1 MPVVNAYPSGSGR
14 TIEQSAEGRKIV
26 RPWTVLVSDLSD
38 DEQVAANA
46 PQLPADG
53 SGLPSDPTM
62 IVKRKRGRARNQY
75 FFDVDVEYGGR
86 GTLQNPNP
94 TSNAT
99 TYRWSSV
106 EVTER
111 VDIDLDGKPYVNTA
125 AMPFDGGSERVIAD
139 QVLHVQRYLD
149 VSQFDAKRQRKFKR
163 ASNSDKFLHADPG
176 QCLITSIEGT
186 FVKEGIISYWDVT
199 GSVQFK
205 DPDDYPFIAPA
216 RLWHD
221 RKINEGFE
229 EYLGPIALPSPPFP
243 PGITV
248 PTWRPIL
255 DSNGNRI
262 TRPALLKYQGDPN
275 DWPINPALQ
284 TLRLGIPSPSN
295 PIQIIYR
302 RRFKLEQYSSLALL
316 NGIPAGV

>member
-1 MPVVNAYPSGSGR
+1 MPVVNAYPTGSNR
-14 TIEQSAEGRKIV
+14 TVETSAEGRKIV

-38 DEQVAANA
+38 DEQVAVNA

-53 SGLPSDPTM
+53 SGLPGDPTM

-94 TSNAT
+94 TANAT
-99 TYRWSSV
+99 VYRWSSV

-125 AMPFDGGSERVIAD
+125 AMPFEGGSERVIAD

-149 VSQFDAKRQRKFKR
+149 VGQFDAKRQRQFKR
-163 ASNSDKFLHADPG
+163 ASNADKFLHADPG

-205 DPDDYPFIAPA
+205 DPADYPFIMPA

-221 RKINEGFE
+221 RKINEGLE

-243 PGITV
+243 PGINV

-275 DWPINPALQ
+275 DWPINPTMQ